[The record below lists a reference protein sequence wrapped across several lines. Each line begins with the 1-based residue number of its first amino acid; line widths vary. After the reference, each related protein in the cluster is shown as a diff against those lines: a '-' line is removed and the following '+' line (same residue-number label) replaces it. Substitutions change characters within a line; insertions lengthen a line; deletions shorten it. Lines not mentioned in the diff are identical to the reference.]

1 MAQLVEH
8 VLGKDEVT
16 GSIPV
21 VGSSFLNCKET
32 AEEKKNGRYYKT
44 RNNKP
49 LASHPKEASRW
60 QKRNL

>member
-21 VGSSFLNCKET
+21 VGSSFLFE
-32 AEEKKNGRYYKT
+32 KNGRYKKT
-44 RNNKP
+44 ANNKP

-60 QKRNL
+60 QKRNS